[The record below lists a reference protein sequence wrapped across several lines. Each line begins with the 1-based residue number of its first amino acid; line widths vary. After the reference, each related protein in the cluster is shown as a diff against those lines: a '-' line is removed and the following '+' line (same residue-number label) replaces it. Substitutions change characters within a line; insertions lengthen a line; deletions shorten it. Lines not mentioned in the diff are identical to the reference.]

1 MATHTGQGQAG
12 RQTTRVPSGERAPD
26 AQAVLQQPS
35 ACRQSVEQPFETTL
49 QSHKRQRPASNLGV
63 TGDDGSRCGNDMG
76 LPATLQEACFP
87 FHPPPKSPR
96 GWPVSAKRSKK
107 ESAWPTAGRRWTGNQ
122 GRWAARKKR
131 WIPRGVCKCHSQPPP
146 PSASISPNFFAS
158 TTASLC
164 RQAGSPAG
172 GFRIPRASAI
182 PEATALGQP
191 RVNGRCVDTWYRAE
205 PYGIQTAELF
215 VGERVL
221 DLGGAGSSSQP
232 RQLMMPVG
240 GGSGV
245 LWEVHPSYEAH

>member
-1 MATHTGQGQAG
+1 MTWGCLPHFKKPASPSTPLQKAREGGQFL
-12 RQTTRVPSGERAPD
+12 PSGR
-26 AQAVLQQPS
+26 
-35 ACRQSVEQPFETTL
+35 
-49 QSHKRQRPASNLGV
+49 
-63 TGDDGSRCGNDMG
+63 
-76 LPATLQEACFP
+76 
-87 FHPPPKSPR
+87 
-96 GWPVSAKRSKK
+96 KK
-107 ESAWPTAGRRWTGNQ
+107 ESPWPTAGRRWTGNQ

-221 DLGGAGSSSQP
+221 DLGGRWKLVPATTVDDARGRRFGSTLGGASIVRSTLTRDLSSTTARP
-232 RQLMMPVG
+232 T
-240 GGSGV
+240 GGSI
-245 LWEVHPSYEAH
+245 